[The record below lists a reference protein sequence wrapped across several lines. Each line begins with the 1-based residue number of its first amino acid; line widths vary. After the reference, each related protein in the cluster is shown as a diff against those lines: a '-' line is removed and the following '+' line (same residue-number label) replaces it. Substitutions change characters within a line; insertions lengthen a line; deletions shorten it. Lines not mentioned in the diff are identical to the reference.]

1 MEGVMNTVLLSAD
14 DENLT
19 AAGLALKNGG
29 IVAFPTDTVY
39 GLGAIYRDEKA
50 VAKIFEAKGRD
61 EGKPLSILVSNIE
74 QVELLA
80 DLGSGRMYEKALRLM
95 KTYWPGALTLIF
107 KKKAGI
113 PDNVTAGGET
123 IGIRMPDLDVTL
135 KIIEAAGFPLAAPSA
150 NTSGKRS
157 SVLAQEVAEDLSG
170 KIDMIID
177 GGACKVGLASTVVDM
192 TGEYPKI
199 LREGVITQEMIDQ
212 A

>member
-1 MEGVMNTVLLSAD
+1 MKTVLLSTG
-14 DENLT
+14 DENLV
-19 AAGLALKNGG
+19 AAGRVLRDGG

-50 VAKIFEAKGRD
+50 VAKIFDAKGRD
-61 EGKPLSILVSNIE
+61 EGKPLSILVSNID
-74 QVELLA
+74 QVNLLA
-80 DLGSGRMYEKALRLM
+80 DFGSGEMAEKAGRLM
-95 KTYWPGALTLIF
+95 KKYWPGALTLIF
-107 KKKAGI
+107 KKKPGI

-135 KIIEAAGFPLAAPSA
+135 KIIEAAGLPLAAPSA

-157 SVLAQEVAEDLSG
+157 SVTAEDVSEDLDG

-192 TGEYPKI
+192 TGDRPKI
-199 LREGVITQEMIDQ
+199 LREGVITQEMIDE

>member
-1 MEGVMNTVLLSAD
+1 MKTVLLSTD
-14 DENLT
+14 DENLVV
-19 AAGLALKNGG
+19 AGRVLRDGG

-39 GLGAIYRDEKA
+39 GLGAVYRDEKA

-61 EGKPLSILVSNIE
+61 EGKPLSILVSNID
-74 QVELLA
+74 QVNLLA
-80 DLGSGRMYEKALRLM
+80 DFGSGEMAEKADRLM
-95 KTYWPGALTLIF
+95 KNYWPGALTLIF
-107 KKKAGI
+107 KKKPGI

-135 KIIEAAGFPLAAPSA
+135 KIIEAAGLPLAAPSA

-157 SVLAQEVAEDLSG
+157 SVTAEDVSEDLDG

-192 TGEYPKI
+192 TGNRPKI
-199 LREGVITQEMIDQ
+199 LREGVITQEMIDE

>member
-1 MEGVMNTVLLSAD
+1 MNNTVFLSTD
-14 DENLT
+14 YDNLI
-19 AAGLALKNGG
+19 AAGDSLKRGG

-39 GLGAIYRDEKA
+39 GLGAIYSDEKA
-50 VAKIFEAKGRD
+50 VARIFEAKGRD
-61 EGKPLSILVSNIE
+61 EGKPLSILVSNID
-74 QVELLA
+74 QVKLLA
-80 DLGSGRMYEKALRLM
+80 EFGSGEMYDKAVRLM
-95 KTYWPGALTLIF
+95 KKYWPGALTLIF
-107 KKKAGI
+107 KKKPGI

-135 KIIEAAGFPLAAPSA
+135 KIIEAAGLPLAAPSA

-157 SVLAQEVAEDLSG
+157 SVTAEDVLEDLNG

-192 TGEYPKI
+192 TGECPKI
-199 LREGVITQEMIDQ
+199 LRQGVITQKMIDE